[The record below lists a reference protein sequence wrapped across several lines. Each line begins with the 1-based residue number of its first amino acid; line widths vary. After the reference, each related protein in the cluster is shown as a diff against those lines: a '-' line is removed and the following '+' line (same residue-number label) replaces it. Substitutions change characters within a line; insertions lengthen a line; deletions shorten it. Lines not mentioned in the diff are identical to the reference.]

1 MATTKTK
8 KQTDSKLD
16 VLKLDGSVLK
26 TIELPAEI
34 FNAEVSTSTI
44 SQYIRV
50 YQQNMRQGTV
60 STKTRSEVIGSTRK
74 IYRQKGT
81 GGARHGAR
89 KAPIFVGGG
98 ITFGPKPRMFDLKI
112 NKKQRKVALFSSL
125 TLKKQDGDV
134 FGLDVETLKMDPK
147 TKTIA
152 SFIKKQNL
160 TDKKTLIITAKPEKG
175 NLHMASRN
183 IPNITVIDAQSIN
196 AYNVLTNEAVV
207 IMEDAVAQLQ
217 THFIGQA

>member
-8 KQTDSKLD
+8 KQTDAKLD

-26 TIELPAEI
+26 TIDLPTEI
-34 FNAEVSTSTI
+34 FNAEVSPSTI
-44 SQYIRV
+44 SQYVRV

-60 STKTRSEVIGSTRK
+60 STKTRSEVTGSTRK

-134 FGLDVETLKMDPK
+134 YALAAETMKMEPK
-147 TKTIA
+147 TKSIA
-152 SFIKKQNL
+152 SFMKKQNL
-160 TDKKTLIITAKPEKG
+160 SDKKTLIITAKPEKG
-175 NLHMASRN
+175 NFHMASRN
-183 IPNITVIDAQSIN
+183 IPNVTVVDAQSIN

-207 IMEDAVAQLQ
+207 IMEDAVEQLQ

>member
-26 TIELPAEI
+26 TIDLPTEI
-34 FNAEVSTSTI
+34 FNAEVSSSTI
-44 SQYIRV
+44 SQYVRV

-60 STKTRSEVIGSTRK
+60 STKTRSEVTGSTRK

-98 ITFGPKPRMFDLKI
+98 ITFGPKPRTFDLKI
-112 NKKQRKVALFSSL
+112 NKKQRKVALFSCL
-125 TLKKQDGDV
+125 TLKNQDGDIYALAADTV
-134 FGLDVETLKMDPK
+134 DMDPK
-147 TKTIA
+147 TKSIA
-152 SFIKKQNL
+152 SFMKKQNL
-160 TDKKTLIITAKPEKG
+160 SDKKTLIITAKPEKG
-175 NLHMASRN
+175 NLHLASRN
-183 IPNITVIDAQSIN
+183 ISNITVVDAQSIN
-196 AYNVLTNEAVV
+196 AYNVLSNEAVV
-207 IMEDAVAQLQ
+207 IMEDAVEQLQ